1 MFRPVLNTASI
12 FTCASCYTHLCT
24 NCACA
29 AANQAHLRVDTV
41 RGDLRGTV
49 ATKDLAA
56 GEVVLAVPA
65 SLGIPLG
72 EYGEYSSAVRAC
84 DEQGC
89 SGVSCQLSACRSSPL
104 A

>member
-1 MFRPVLNTASI
+1 VQVAD
-12 FTCASCYTHLCT
+12 
-24 NCACA
+24 CACA
-29 AANQAHLRVDTV
+29 APTQAHLRVDTV

-56 GEVVLAVPA
+56 GEVALAVPA

-84 DEQGC
+84 SERGR
-89 SGVSCQLSACRSSPL
+89 SGTSRWPGACRGSPL